1 MTDLQIDAEELE
13 EKTEKNQSKIRNL
26 QQTEATIRW
35 CYITSSDVFVFVFIF
50 VFVGT
55 SDDFFMYGICD
66 DFGMALESWDDIVG
80 DVNGGI

>member
-1 MTDLQIDAEELE
+1 MTDLQIDTEELE

-35 CYITSSDVFVFVFIF
+35 CYITSSDVFVFVF
-50 VFVGT
+50 VGT
-55 SDDFFMYGICD
+55 SDGFFMYGICD